1 MARKYD
7 FISELYNRTCKT
19 VVANPASWEAFLR
32 SACYNYRLRF
42 DEQLLVH
49 AQRPDATAVLQID
62 DWNQKFGRW
71 VNRGAHGIAVFED
84 ADQRRQRLVHYFD
97 ISDTHPSRFS
107 RRVPIWQM
115 RDEYTAEVIDTL
127 ESTFGELN
135 DKETLAVAIESA
147 ARNAVED
154 NIPDYLTD
162 LLYSVED
169 SFLDGVSEEEITHIF
184 KTAVRNSVA
193 YMTMTRLGIEAGE
206 YFEPDDLRDVVN
218 FTTPATLN
226 ALGYA
231 TSDIAEMGLAEISRT
246 ILALDRQNRIIAEK
260 TKADYNVGKEKTERS
275 PDDERDHLHEAGG
288 LSAPRSDNAGAAG
301 AVDGQVRPDA
311 EEVPEGA
318 SQGTLLQPADELRP
332 ERASE
337 RHGAQ
342 SERDGTDADGADGS
356 VGGRD
361 GESESD
367 GYDELGSEDEQY
379 PEPGSGDRDGGGNLR
394 LDYYDRSHE
403 DKSLPFFGGDDTIR
417 EILGTT
423 PHLKASKDEIR
434 AFFEATAD
442 ENARISYIKRIF
454 NNDYTEVILSDG
466 RRVGYKTYQNVLQL
480 WEGSYLSRTA
490 QSFYDWGVIAQHFEA
505 MRLLGELQD
514 TMKPLPSIDGQLSLM
529 TAGAEE
535 RKPSAFTF
543 SQEIIDAV
551 LTRGSGIS
559 EGKMRIY
566 EQFHKSLSAKENADF
581 LKNEYGWGGVYPA
594 IVGADIDEQ
603 HDGKGIRISK
613 GIGSDKPHIDLKW
626 SQVEKRIAE
635 LIKLDRYL
643 NPKEK
648 AQYPEWLQR
657 QEERRAELAEERRN
671 REILSTAPS
680 EKEEP
685 KNERYEYHLGSTVYL
700 GANEYE
706 ILSFD
711 DERVMLYD
719 TQFPLFNKE
728 MTRAEFDSKVQENP
742 LNEHLKV
749 AKKQPEEKA
758 VEYDIGMGYLG
769 NGLTVWNRA
778 VEVNGDYQ
786 NIAHISPEGEIT
798 FYVQDLPQSVVKRI
812 EKVAEREKSHA
823 DPNTTPIGDDDYYFH
838 RPDVGEFEAVYY
850 NLDATAGGQFVFAH
864 LPYDLIAEAKAATDS
879 TDGFFE
885 YLDEHAKTELVDLG
899 TPEYDA
905 VLKEYT
911 DPHPERIG
919 RSEDTMNTLVS
930 QAESEVKQE
939 KHLPQFYRDYL
950 EIKADNPN
958 SLVLY
963 QMGDFFEA
971 YADDAEVVGTALDL
985 VQTTRAVDH
994 NTRVPMV
1001 GFPQHRLE
1009 TYLTML
1015 TDRGY
1020 DVAVNSLEDGERS
1033 TRTVVSTTKEAP
1045 VESKPIGR
1053 IDYLGTDGKVGESI
1067 EYTSPYSFEKDIKEE
1082 NYYGVPMSIVLYK
1095 DKDGSTISHGFIAQ
1109 LDPPPKSFEIIDS
1122 PYLTDTALDKAK
1134 QIIDDFCREEYQQ
1147 EDGADYTDL
1156 ANVGVA
1162 YTTTEDDK
1170 HEIQAR
1176 VNLVDFRIETL
1187 ADGKVVR
1194 SEQYDS
1200 LEELTEK
1207 GLQSLSFDDLVY
1219 LSEEELAQVEAPL
1232 APAWERP
1239 KKSRVQTFD
1248 IHPEIPIADRHTF
1261 DLASH
1266 EVEEVNKK
1274 ERFHRNYAAITVLKR
1289 CQEENRF
1296 ATPNEQIILSK
1307 YVGWGGIPEAFD
1319 TNAGAWQ
1326 TEYVMLKSILS
1337 PDEYEAARASTLT
1350 AFYTPPAVVNG
1361 IYKALEQMGFRE
1373 GNILEPSCG
1382 IGNFIGMLPEEMK
1395 ESKIYGV
1402 EIDPISAGIAQQL
1415 YQKTSIAAQPFEEA
1429 SLPDSFF
1436 DCVIGNVPFG
1446 DFKVADKRYDK
1457 YNFLIHDYFFAKS
1470 LDKLRPGGVM
1480 ALVTSKGTMDKE
1492 NSAVRKYIAQRA
1504 DLIGAIRLPNNTF
1517 KGNAG
1522 TEVVSDILILQKRDR
1537 IIDIEPEWVQLD
1549 TTDDGIKMNR
1559 YFVQHPE
1566 MILGEMKM
1574 VSGRF
1579 GPEATCVPYENA
1591 DLSEQLDEAIANIHG
1606 ELTAYEVE
1614 DELAEED
1621 TSIPADPT
1629 VRNFSYTIVDDKIY
1643 YRENSRMTPVDC
1655 SATAENRI
1663 KGMIRIRD
1671 SVRTLLEIQ
1680 TEDYPDSEIKAEQEK
1695 LNWLYDEFTKKYGL
1709 INSRANVSAFSQDS
1723 SYSLL
1728 SALEV
1733 LDDNGELERKADLF
1747 TKRTIKPHTPVTAV
1761 DTASEALAVSMGEK
1775 ATVDMAYM
1783 CTLTGK
1789 TEQEIFADL
1798 KGVIFLNPLY
1808 GYGDSSEPKY
1818 LMADEYLSGNVR
1830 EKLALARKS
1839 AELYPEDYTVNVEA
1853 LEKVQPKDLSASEIF
1868 VQLGSTW
1875 VPEEIVQQFM
1885 FEFLDTPRWAY
1896 WNIKVHYSKFTSE
1909 WNVEG
1914 KSYDRGNVKANST
1927 YGTPR
1932 INAYRII
1939 EETLNLKDVRIYDY
1953 VEDAEGKKKAVLNKK
1968 ETAIAQAKQE
1978 LIKQGFQEWVWS
1990 DPARREQ
1997 LCRIYNEKF
2006 NSIRPREYDGSHI
2019 VFSGMNPEIELR
2031 EHQRNAVAH
2040 ILYGGNTLLAHTV
2053 GAGKTFEMVAAAME
2067 AKRLGL
2073 CTKSLF
2079 VVPNHLTEQWA
2090 AEFLQLYPS
2099 ANILV
2104 ATKKDFEAK
2113 NRRRFCGRIATGDY
2127 DAIIIGHSQFE
2138 KIPMSIERQ
2147 QMILMQQ
2154 MDEITEGIADLKR
2167 NRGDRFSVKQL
2178 EKTKRSLKLKL
2189 DKLNDQSRKDD
2200 TVTFEELGIDRLFID
2215 ESHYYKNLYLY
2226 TKMRNVGGISQTE
2239 AMKSSDLFMKCR
2251 YLDELTGGRGTVFA
2265 TGTPISNSMVE
2276 LYTIQRY
2283 LQYATLQKYD
2293 LQHFDSW
2300 AAMYGETVTAIEL
2313 TPEGTG
2319 YRAKTRFARFNNL
2332 PELMAMFK
2340 LVADIKT
2347 ADMLH
2352 LPVPEVQYHNIA
2364 VKPSEIQK
2372 RMVES
2377 LGERAERIRGG
2388 GVSASVDN
2396 MLKVT
2401 NDGRK
2406 LALDQRMI
2414 DPLLPDEDSS
2424 KVNACVGEVYRIWSE
2439 TAEQRS
2445 AQLLF
2450 CDLSTPKSDGSFN
2463 VYDDIR
2469 KKLIARGIPA
2479 EEIKFIHEADT
2490 EAKKQELFKKVRRG
2504 EVRVLIGSTAKM
2516 GAGTNVQNKLIASHD
2531 LDCPW
2536 RPSDLEQRA
2545 GRTVRQGNENP
2556 VVWLYRYVTEETFDA
2571 YLYQLVEGKQK
2582 FASQI
2587 MTSKSPVRSA
2597 DDIDETALSYAEIK
2611 MLATGNPYI
2620 KEKMDLDIQV
2630 QRLRLLKSS
2639 YLSEIY
2645 ALEDKIIKYFP
2656 QQIALKKEMISALES
2671 DLATAQEHPKP
2682 TDDRFVGI
2690 EVKGAFYSEKAEGG
2704 QKIIDACQQMNSP
2717 DPITLGKYRGFG
2729 LELSFDTMER
2739 TYKVKIRGAASRT
2752 ISLGTDPAGNITRID
2767 NAIEKIGDNLETV
2780 KAELEGLEKQFEV
2793 AKKEVKKPF
2802 SKEQE
2807 LKEKTD
2813 RLNVLNGLL
2822 NVDKRD
2828 NELAD
2833 DAPDEGEELP
2843 ERSLKELE
2851 R

>member
-19 VVANPASWEAFLR
+19 VVASPASWEAFLR

-154 NIPDYLTD
+154 NIPDYLPD
-162 LLYSVED
+162 LIYSVKD

-288 LSAPRSDNAGAAG
+288 LSAPQSDNAGAAG

-342 SERDGTDADGADGS
+342 SERAGTDADGADGS

-403 DKSLPFFGGDDTIR
+403 DKSLPFFGGDDTVR

-566 EQFHKSLSAKENADF
+566 EQFQKSLSAKENADF

-594 IVGADIDEQ
+594 ITGAGIDEQ

-648 AQYPEWLQR
+648 AQYPAWLQR
-657 QEERRAELAEERRN
+657 QEERHAELAEERRN

-680 EKEEP
+680 EKTEP

-742 LNEHLKV
+742 LNDHLKV
-749 AKKQPEEKA
+749 ANKQSEEKA
-758 VEYDIGMGYLG
+758 VEFDIGMGYLG

-798 FYVQDLPQSVVKRI
+798 FYVQDLPQRVVERI
-812 EKVAEREKSHA
+812 RQAAEREKPKDA
-823 DPNTTPIGDDDYYFH
+823 ALP
-838 RPDVGEFEAVYY
+838 EFYQA
-850 NLDATAGGQFVFAH
+850 
-864 LPYDLIAEAKAATDS
+864 
-879 TDGFFE
+879 
-885 YLDEHAKTELVDLG
+885 YLKT
-899 TPEYDA
+899 
-905 VLKEYT
+905 
-911 DPHPERIG
+911 
-919 RSEDTMNTLVS
+919 
-930 QAESEVKQE
+930 
-939 KHLPQFYRDYL
+939 
-950 EIKADNPN
+950 KADNPG
-958 SLVLY
+958 SLLLY
-963 QMGDFFEA
+963 QVGDFFEA

-1020 DVAVNSLEDGERS
+1020 DVEVNSLEDGERS

-1067 EYTSPYSFEKDIKEE
+1067 EYTSPYQFEKDIKEE

-1095 DKDGSTISHGFIAQ
+1095 DKDGSTIPYDFVTR
-1109 LDPPPKSFEIIDS
+1109 LDPPPKGFEIIDS
-1122 PYLTDTALDKAK
+1122 PYLTERFAVIETENGYAVWDETRSAIYVDEEGVSEEFASEWQANDYLKQLQGIPPIERTEASLDTAKHL
-1134 QIIDDFCREEYQQ
+1134 IDDFCREEYQRG
-1147 EDGADYTDL
+1147 DGADYTDL
-1156 ANVGVA
+1156 TDVGIA
-1162 YTTTEDDK
+1162 YTTTEDDR

-1194 SEQYDS
+1194 SEQYAS

-1207 GLQSLSFDDLVY
+1207 GLQALSFDDLVY

-1232 APAWERP
+1232 TPVWEHP

-1248 IHPEIPIADRHTF
+1248 IHPEIPMADRHTF

-1296 ATPNEQIILSK
+1296 ATPDEQIILSK

-1319 TNAGAWQ
+1319 ERAGSWQ
-1326 TEYVMLKSILS
+1326 TEFGMLKNILT
-1337 PDEYEAARASTLT
+1337 PEEYASARESTLT
-1350 AFYTPPAVVNG
+1350 AFYTPPTVINAV
-1361 IYKALEQMGFRE
+1361 YKVMKQLGFRE

-1382 IGNFIGMLPEEMK
+1382 IGHFIGMLPEEMK

-1402 EIDPISAGIAQQL
+1402 ELDTVSAGIAQQL
-1415 YQKTSIAAQPFEEA
+1415 YQKSSIAAQGFEETN
-1429 SLPDSFF
+1429 LPDSFF
-1436 DCVIGNVPFG
+1436 DAVVGNVPFG
-1446 DFKVADKRYDK
+1446 DFKVPDKRYDK
-1457 YNFLIHDYFFAKS
+1457 HKFLVHDYFF
-1470 LDKLRPGGVM
+1470 
-1480 ALVTSKGTMDKE
+1480 
-1492 NSAVRKYIAQRA
+1492 
-1504 DLIGAIRLPNNTF
+1504 GAT
-1517 KGNAG
+1517 
-1522 TEVVSDILILQKRDR
+1522 
-1537 IIDIEPEWVQLD
+1537 
-1549 TTDDGIKMNR
+1549 
-1559 YFVQHPE
+1559 
-1566 MILGEMKM
+1566 
-1574 VSGRF
+1574 
-1579 GPEATCVPYENA
+1579 
-1591 DLSEQLDEAIANIHG
+1591 
-1606 ELTAYEVE
+1606 
-1614 DELAEED
+1614 
-1621 TSIPADPT
+1621 
-1629 VRNFSYTIVDDKIY
+1629 
-1643 YRENSRMTPVDC
+1643 
-1655 SATAENRI
+1655 
-1663 KGMIRIRD
+1663 
-1671 SVRTLLEIQ
+1671 
-1680 TEDYPDSEIKAEQEK
+1680 
-1695 LNWLYDEFTKKYGL
+1695 
-1709 INSRANVSAFSQDS
+1709 
-1723 SYSLL
+1723 
-1728 SALEV
+1728 
-1733 LDDNGELERKADLF
+1733 
-1747 TKRTIKPHTPVTAV
+1747 
-1761 DTASEALAVSMGEK
+1761 
-1775 ATVDMAYM
+1775 
-1783 CTLTGK
+1783 
-1789 TEQEIFADL
+1789 
-1798 KGVIFLNPLY
+1798 
-1808 GYGDSSEPKY
+1808 
-1818 LMADEYLSGNVR
+1818 
-1830 EKLALARKS
+1830 
-1839 AELYPEDYTVNVEA
+1839 
-1853 LEKVQPKDLSASEIF
+1853 
-1868 VQLGSTW
+1868 
-1875 VPEEIVQQFM
+1875 
-1885 FEFLDTPRWAY
+1885 
-1896 WNIKVHYSKFTSE
+1896 
-1909 WNVEG
+1909 
-1914 KSYDRGNVKANST
+1914 
-1927 YGTPR
+1927 
-1932 INAYRII
+1932 
-1939 EETLNLKDVRIYDY
+1939 
-1953 VEDAEGKKKAVLNKK
+1953 
-1968 ETAIAQAKQE
+1968 
-1978 LIKQGFQEWVWS
+1978 
-1990 DPARREQ
+1990 
-1997 LCRIYNEKF
+1997 
-2006 NSIRPREYDGSHI
+2006 
-2019 VFSGMNPEIELR
+2019 
-2031 EHQRNAVAH
+2031 
-2040 ILYGGNTLLAHTV
+2040 
-2053 GAGKTFEMVAAAME
+2053 
-2067 AKRLGL
+2067 
-2073 CTKSLF
+2073 
-2079 VVPNHLTEQWA
+2079 
-2090 AEFLQLYPS
+2090 
-2099 ANILV
+2099 
-2104 ATKKDFEAK
+2104 
-2113 NRRRFCGRIATGDY
+2113 
-2127 DAIIIGHSQFE
+2127 
-2138 KIPMSIERQ
+2138 
-2147 QMILMQQ
+2147 
-2154 MDEITEGIADLKR
+2154 
-2167 NRGDRFSVKQL
+2167 
-2178 EKTKRSLKLKL
+2178 RS
-2189 DKLNDQSRKDD
+2189 
-2200 TVTFEELGIDRLFID
+2200 
-2215 ESHYYKNLYLY
+2215 
-2226 TKMRNVGGISQTE
+2226 
-2239 AMKSSDLFMKCR
+2239 
-2251 YLDELTGGRGTVFA
+2251 
-2265 TGTPISNSMVE
+2265 
-2276 LYTIQRY
+2276 
-2283 LQYATLQKYD
+2283 
-2293 LQHFDSW
+2293 
-2300 AAMYGETVTAIEL
+2300 
-2313 TPEGTG
+2313 
-2319 YRAKTRFARFNNL
+2319 
-2332 PELMAMFK
+2332 
-2340 LVADIKT
+2340 
-2347 ADMLH
+2347 
-2352 LPVPEVQYHNIA
+2352 
-2364 VKPSEIQK
+2364 
-2372 RMVES
+2372 
-2377 LGERAERIRGG
+2377 
-2388 GVSASVDN
+2388 
-2396 MLKVT
+2396 
-2401 NDGRK
+2401 
-2406 LALDQRMI
+2406 
-2414 DPLLPDEDSS
+2414 
-2424 KVNACVGEVYRIWSE
+2424 
-2439 TAEQRS
+2439 
-2445 AQLLF
+2445 
-2450 CDLSTPKSDGSFN
+2450 
-2463 VYDDIR
+2463 
-2469 KKLIARGIPA
+2469 
-2479 EEIKFIHEADT
+2479 
-2490 EAKKQELFKKVRRG
+2490 
-2504 EVRVLIGSTAKM
+2504 
-2516 GAGTNVQNKLIASHD
+2516 
-2531 LDCPW
+2531 
-2536 RPSDLEQRA
+2536 
-2545 GRTVRQGNENP
+2545 
-2556 VVWLYRYVTEETFDA
+2556 
-2571 YLYQLVEGKQK
+2571 
-2582 FASQI
+2582 
-2587 MTSKSPVRSA
+2587 
-2597 DDIDETALSYAEIK
+2597 
-2611 MLATGNPYI
+2611 
-2620 KEKMDLDIQV
+2620 
-2630 QRLRLLKSS
+2630 
-2639 YLSEIY
+2639 
-2645 ALEDKIIKYFP
+2645 
-2656 QQIALKKEMISALES
+2656 
-2671 DLATAQEHPKP
+2671 
-2682 TDDRFVGI
+2682 
-2690 EVKGAFYSEKAEGG
+2690 
-2704 QKIIDACQQMNSP
+2704 
-2717 DPITLGKYRGFG
+2717 
-2729 LELSFDTMER
+2729 
-2739 TYKVKIRGAASRT
+2739 
-2752 ISLGTDPAGNITRID
+2752 
-2767 NAIEKIGDNLETV
+2767 
-2780 KAELEGLEKQFEV
+2780 
-2793 AKKEVKKPF
+2793 
-2802 SKEQE
+2802 
-2807 LKEKTD
+2807 
-2813 RLNVLNGLL
+2813 
-2822 NVDKRD
+2822 
-2828 NELAD
+2828 
-2833 DAPDEGEELP
+2833 
-2843 ERSLKELE
+2843 
-2851 R
+2851 